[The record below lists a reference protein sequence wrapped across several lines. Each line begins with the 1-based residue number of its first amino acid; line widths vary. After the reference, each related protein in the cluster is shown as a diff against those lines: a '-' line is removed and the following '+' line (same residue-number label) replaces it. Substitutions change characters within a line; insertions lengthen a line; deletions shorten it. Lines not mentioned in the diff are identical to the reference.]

1 MEFLLLLFYAI
12 LAHRPRQTRNVQR
25 AGRTP
30 MNCVFRLFAIG
41 ILLGSAASA
50 AIAQNYPTKAI
61 RMMVPFPAGGGSDTM
76 GRIVGSKLAE
86 RLGQQI
92 VVENRP
98 GAAGSIGADIAAR
111 APADGYTL
119 LLGSTSE
126 LVQYPNVNPKIP
138 YDPVRD
144 FTPITLVGTIPM
156 VLVVHPSLP
165 VKSVKELVALAKT
178 RPGEINFGSAG
189 QGATTHLAVEL
200 FTLLT
205 KVKLTHVPYK
215 GSPQA
220 VADLVAG
227 NVQLGIPT
235 MPAALPFIKSGRVKV
250 LAVSTAKRA
259 SNLPDVP
266 TLDEAGVKGYE
277 ATLWTG
283 VLAPA
288 GTPGQIINRLNAEI
302 AKVLALSDV
311 QETLARQGAEAQG
324 STPAQFSAFMKT
336 EYAKWAKVVKAGG
349 IRIE

>member
-1 MEFLLLLFYAI
+1 MIAVL
-12 LAHRPRQTRNVQR
+12 R
-25 AGRTP
+25 
-30 MNCVFRLFAIG
+30 FA
-41 ILLGSAASA
+41 AASVVLALA
-50 AIAQNYPTKAI
+50 ATSTASAQTYPSRPI

-76 GRIVGSKLAE
+76 GRIVGGKLGE

-111 APADGYTL
+111 APADGYNI

-126 LVQYPNVNPKIP
+126 LVQYPNVNPKVP
-138 YDPVRD
+138 YDPLRD
-144 FTPITLVGTIPM
+144 FAPISMVGTIPM

-165 VKSVKELVALAKT
+165 VKNAKELIALAKG
-178 RPGEINFGSAG
+178 RPGQINYGSAG

-200 FTLLT
+200 FILLT
-205 KVKLTHVPYK
+205 NVKMTHVPYK

-250 LAVSTAKRA
+250 LGVTTAKRA

-266 TLDEAGVKGYE
+266 TLAEAGVKGYE
-277 ATLWTG
+277 AALWTG
-283 VLAPA
+283 ILAPA
-288 GTPGQIINRLNAEI
+288 GTPAAVVNRLNGEI
-302 AKVLALSDV
+302 AKVLELKEVRDAL
-311 QETLARQGAEAQG
+311 AKQGAEAQSG
-324 STPAQFSAFMKT
+324 SPQEFAAFLKT
-336 EYAKWAKVVKAGG
+336 EHAKWARVVKEAN
-349 IRIE
+349 IRIQ

>member
-1 MEFLLLLFYAI
+1 MTFI
-12 LAHRPRQTRNVQR
+12 TR
-25 AGRTP
+25 
-30 MNCVFRLFAIG
+30 FFAASIM
-41 ILLGSAASA
+41 INLIAGSAA
-50 AIAQNYPTKAI
+50 AQTYPSKPV

-76 GRIVGSKLAE
+76 GRIVGTRLSE

-98 GAAGSIGADIAAR
+98 GAAGSIGADIVAR
-111 APADGYTL
+111 APADGYTI

-144 FTPITLVGTIPM
+144 FAPISLVGTIPL

-165 VKSVKELVALAKT
+165 VKNVKGLVALAKA

-200 FTLLT
+200 FILLT
-205 KVKLTHVPYK
+205 GVKMTHVPYK

-220 VADLVAG
+220 VADLVSG
-227 NVQLGIPT
+227 DVQLGIPT

-250 LAVSTAKRA
+250 LAVSSAKRA
-259 SNLPDVP
+259 SNLPDIP
-266 TLDEAGVKGYE
+266 SLDEAGVKGYD

-283 VLAPA
+283 MLAPA
-288 GTPGQIINRLNAEI
+288 GTPKEIINRLHAEI
-302 AKVLALSDV
+302 AKVLALKEVNDA
-311 QETLARQGAEAQG
+311 LDKQGAEAQG
-324 STPAQFSAFMKT
+324 STPEQFTAFIKT
-336 EYAKWAKVVKAGG
+336 EHAKWAKVVKTAGV
-349 IRIE
+349 RIQ

>member
-1 MEFLLLLFYAI
+1 MKTLPR
-12 LAHRPRQTRNVQR
+12 LALAAAALALVSTSFAQT
-25 AGRTP
+25 
-30 MNCVFRLFAIG
+30 
-41 ILLGSAASA
+41 
-50 AIAQNYPTKAI
+50 YPTRPV

-76 GRIVGSKLAE
+76 GRIVGAKLSE

-111 APADGYTL
+111 APADGYSI

-138 YDPVRD
+138 YDPLRD
-144 FTPITLVGTIPM
+144 FAPVSLVGTIPM

-165 VKSVKELVALAKT
+165 VKNVKDLVALAKS

-200 FTLLT
+200 FIQLT
-205 KVKLTHVPYK
+205 GARMTHVPYK

-235 MPAALPFIKSGRVKV
+235 MPAALPFIKAGRVKV
-250 LAVSTAKRA
+250 LGVTTGKRA

-266 TLDEAGVKGYE
+266 TLNEACVKGYE
-277 ATLWTG
+277 AALWTG
-283 VLAPA
+283 ILAPA
-288 GTPGQIINRLNAEI
+288 GTPAPIINRLNAEI
-302 AKVLALSDV
+302 AKVLELKDV
-311 QETLARQGAEAQG
+311 QEALARQGAEAQP
-324 STPAQFSAFMKT
+324 SSPAEFAAFLKSD
-336 EYAKWAKVVKAGG
+336 YAKWARVVKEGG
-349 IRIE
+349 IRIQ

>member
-1 MEFLLLLFYAI
+1 MK
-12 LAHRPRQTRNVQR
+12 HVSS
-25 AGRTP
+25 
-30 MNCVFRLFAIG
+30 LFA
-41 ILLGSAASA
+41 ASLVFGLYA
-50 AIAQNYPTKAI
+50 CPATAQTYPAKPV

-76 GRIVGSKLAE
+76 GRIVGNKLSE

-98 GAAGSIGADIAAR
+98 GAAGSIGADIVAR

-144 FTPITLVGTIPM
+144 FAPITLVGTIPL

-165 VKSVKELVALAKT
+165 VRNVKDLVALAKG

-200 FTLLT
+200 FILLS

-259 SNLPDVP
+259 ANLPDVP
-266 TLDEAGVKGYE
+266 TLAEAGVKGYE

-283 VLAPA
+283 ILAPT
-288 GTPGQIINRLNAEI
+288 GTPPPIIDRLNGEI
-302 AKVLALSDV
+302 AKVLALKDV
-311 QETLARQGAEAQG
+311 QEALARQGAEAQSG
-324 STPAQFSAFMKT
+324 TPAQFSAFIKSD
-336 EYAKWAKVVKAGG
+336 YAKWARVVKESG

>member
-1 MEFLLLLFYAI
+1 MKRLPRLTLAAAALALFS
-12 LAHRPRQTRNVQR
+12 TS
-25 AGRTP
+25 
-30 MNCVFRLFAIG
+30 F
-41 ILLGSAASA
+41 
-50 AIAQNYPTKAI
+50 AQNYPTRPV

-76 GRIVGSKLAE
+76 GRIVGAKLSE

-111 APADGYTL
+111 APADGYSI

-138 YDPVRD
+138 YDPLRD
-144 FTPITLVGTIPM
+144 FAPISLVGTIPM

-165 VKSVKELVALAKT
+165 VKNVRDLVALAKS

-200 FTLLT
+200 FIQLT
-205 KVKLTHVPYK
+205 GVKMTHVPYK

-235 MPAALPFIKSGRVKV
+235 MPAALPFIKAGRVKV
-250 LAVSTAKRA
+250 LGVTTAKRA

-266 TLDEAGVKGYE
+266 TLSEAGVKGYE
-277 ATLWTG
+277 AALWTG
-283 VLAPA
+283 ILAPA
-288 GTPGQIINRLNAEI
+288 GTPAPIINRLNAEI
-302 AKVLALSDV
+302 AKVLELKDV
-311 QETLARQGAEAQG
+311 QDALARQGAEAQP
-324 STPAQFSAFMKT
+324 SSPAEFAAFLKRD
-336 EYAKWAKVVKAGG
+336 YAKWARVVKEGG
-349 IRIE
+349 IRIQ

>member
-1 MEFLLLLFYAI
+1 MPLSRVFVASVVCALVAATATAQTYPS
-12 LAHRPRQTRNVQR
+12 RPV
-25 AGRTP
+25 
-30 MNCVFRLFAIG
+30 
-41 ILLGSAASA
+41 
-50 AIAQNYPTKAI
+50 

-76 GRIVGSKLAE
+76 GRIVGGKLSE

-111 APADGYTL
+111 APADGYTI

-138 YDPVRD
+138 YDPLRD
-144 FTPITLVGTIPM
+144 FAPISLVGTIPM

-165 VKSVKELVALAKT
+165 VRNVKELIAMAKS

-200 FTLLT
+200 FILLT

-220 VADLVAG
+220 VTDLVAG

-250 LAVSTAKRA
+250 LGVTTAKRA
-259 SNLPDVP
+259 SNLPEVP
-266 TLDEAGVKGYE
+266 TLAEAGVKGYE
-277 ATLWTG
+277 AALWTG
-283 VLAPA
+283 ILAPA
-288 GTPGQIINRLNAEI
+288 GTPDPVIKRLNGEI
-302 AKVLALSDV
+302 AKVLELKDV
-311 QETLARQGAEAQG
+311 QDALARQGAEAQG
-324 STPAQFSAFMKT
+324 STPAEFAAFLKT
-336 EYAKWAKVVKAGG
+336 EYAKWARVVKEGG
-349 IRIE
+349 IRIQ

>member
-1 MEFLLLLFYAI
+1 MNRRSGM
-12 LAHRPRQTRNVQR
+12 LAAWVVL
-25 AGRTP
+25 A
-30 MNCVFRLFAIG
+30 
-41 ILLGSAASA
+41 LLGGTAA
-50 AIAQNYPTKAI
+50 AQTYPSRPV

-76 GRIVGSKLAE
+76 GRIVASRLGE

-111 APADGYTL
+111 APADGYMI

-126 LVQYPNVNPKIP
+126 LVQYPNVNLKIP
-138 YDPVRD
+138 YDPLRD
-144 FTPITLVGTIPM
+144 FTPVSLVGTIPM

-165 VKSVKELVALAKT
+165 VKNVKDLVAMAKA

-200 FTLLT
+200 FVLLT
-205 KVKLTHVPYK
+205 GVKLTHVPYK

-220 VADLVAG
+220 VTDLVAG

-250 LAVSTAKRA
+250 LGVTTAKRA

-266 TLDEAGVKGYE
+266 TLSEAGVKGYE
-277 ATLWTG
+277 AALWTG
-283 VLAPA
+283 ILAPA
-288 GTPGQIINRLNAEI
+288 GTPAQIINRLNGEI
-302 AKVLALSDV
+302 AKVLELKDV
-311 QETLARQGAEAQG
+311 QDALARQGAEAES
-324 STPAQFSAFMKT
+324 STPQEFAAFLKR
-336 EYAKWAKVVKAGG
+336 EYAKWAKVVKESD
-349 IRIE
+349 IRIQ

>member
-1 MEFLLLLFYAI
+1 MMPLSRVFVASVVCALVAATATAQTYPS
-12 LAHRPRQTRNVQR
+12 RPV
-25 AGRTP
+25 
-30 MNCVFRLFAIG
+30 
-41 ILLGSAASA
+41 
-50 AIAQNYPTKAI
+50 

-76 GRIVGSKLAE
+76 GRIVGGKLSE

-111 APADGYTL
+111 APADGYTI

-138 YDPVRD
+138 YDPLRD
-144 FTPITLVGTIPM
+144 FAPISLVGTIPM

-165 VKSVKELVALAKT
+165 VRNVKELIAMAKS

-200 FTLLT
+200 FILLT

-220 VADLVAG
+220 VTDLVAG

-250 LAVSTAKRA
+250 LGVTTAKRA
-259 SNLPDVP
+259 SNLPEVP
-266 TLDEAGVKGYE
+266 TLAEAGVKGYE
-277 ATLWTG
+277 AALWTG
-283 VLAPA
+283 ILAPA
-288 GTPGQIINRLNAEI
+288 GTPDPVIKRLNGEI
-302 AKVLALSDV
+302 AKVLELKDV
-311 QETLARQGAEAQG
+311 QDALARQGAEAQG
-324 STPAQFSAFMKT
+324 STPAEFAAFLKT
-336 EYAKWAKVVKAGG
+336 EYAKWARVVKEGG
-349 IRIE
+349 IRIQ

>member
-1 MEFLLLLFYAI
+1 MKAVSRLVSASLVLG
-12 LAHRPRQTRNVQR
+12 LA
-25 AGRTP
+25 A
-30 MNCVFRLFAIG
+30 A
-41 ILLGSAASA
+41 AASA
-50 AIAQNYPTKAI
+50 QPYPSRPI

-76 GRIVGSKLAE
+76 GRIVGGKLAE

-111 APADGYTL
+111 APADGYTI

-126 LVQYPNVNPKIP
+126 LVQYPNVNPKVP
-138 YDPVRD
+138 YDPLRD
-144 FTPITLVGTIPM
+144 FAPIGMVGTIPM

-165 VKSVKELVALAKT
+165 VKNVRELIALAKG

-200 FTLLT
+200 FILLT
-205 KVKLTHVPYK
+205 SVKMTHVPYK

-250 LAVSTAKRA
+250 LGVTTAKRA

-277 ATLWTG
+277 AALWTG
-283 VLAPA
+283 ILAPA
-288 GTPGQIINRLNAEI
+288 NTPAPIINRLNGEI
-302 AKVLALSDV
+302 AKVLELKDVKDALD
-311 QETLARQGAEAQG
+311 RQGAEAQG
-324 STPAQFSAFMKT
+324 STPREFAAFLKT
-336 EYAKWAKVVKAGG
+336 EYAKWARVVKEGN
-349 IRIE
+349 IRMQ

>member
-1 MEFLLLLFYAI
+1 MKAVSRLVSASLVLG
-12 LAHRPRQTRNVQR
+12 LAAAT
-25 AGRTP
+25 
-30 MNCVFRLFAIG
+30 
-41 ILLGSAASA
+41 ASA
-50 AIAQNYPTKAI
+50 QPYPTRPI

-76 GRIVGSKLAE
+76 GRIVGGKLAE

-111 APADGYTL
+111 APADGYTI

-126 LVQYPNVNPKIP
+126 LVQYPNVNPKVP
-138 YDPVRD
+138 YDPLRD
-144 FTPITLVGTIPM
+144 FAPIGMVGTIPM

-165 VKSVKELVALAKT
+165 VKNVKELVALAKA

-200 FTLLT
+200 FILLT
-205 KVKLTHVPYK
+205 SVKMTHVPYK

-250 LAVSTAKRA
+250 LGVTTAKRA

-266 TLDEAGVKGYE
+266 TLNEAGVKGYE
-277 ATLWTG
+277 AALWTG
-283 VLAPA
+283 ILAPA
-288 GTPGQIINRLNAEI
+288 NTPAPIINRLNGEI
-302 AKVLALSDV
+302 AKVLELKDVKDALD
-311 QETLARQGAEAQG
+311 RQGAEAQG
-324 STPAQFSAFMKT
+324 STPQEFAAFLKT
-336 EYAKWAKVVKAGG
+336 EYAKWARVVKEGN
-349 IRIE
+349 IRMQ

>member
-1 MEFLLLLFYAI
+1 MTFITWF
-12 LAHRPRQTRNVQR
+12 
-25 AGRTP
+25 
-30 MNCVFRLFAIG
+30 FAASVTINL
-41 ILLGSAASA
+41 IAGSAA
-50 AIAQNYPTKAI
+50 AQTYPSKPV

-76 GRIVGSKLAE
+76 GRIVGTRLSE

-98 GAAGSIGADIAAR
+98 GAAGSIGADIVAR
-111 APADGYTL
+111 APADGYTI

-144 FTPITLVGTIPM
+144 FAPISLVGTIPL

-165 VKSVKELVALAKT
+165 VKNVKGLVALAKA

-200 FTLLT
+200 FILLT
-205 KVKLTHVPYK
+205 GVKMTHVPYK

-220 VADLVAG
+220 VADLVSG
-227 NVQLGIPT
+227 DVQLGIPT

-250 LAVSTAKRA
+250 LAVSSAKRA
-259 SNLPDVP
+259 SNLPDIP
-266 TLDEAGVKGYE
+266 SLDEAGVKGYD

-283 VLAPA
+283 MLAPA
-288 GTPGQIINRLNAEI
+288 GTPKEIINRLHAEI
-302 AKVLALSDV
+302 AKVLALKEVNDA
-311 QETLARQGAEAQG
+311 LDKQGAEAQG
-324 STPAQFSAFMKT
+324 STPEQFTAFIKT
-336 EYAKWAKVVKAGG
+336 EHAKWAKVVKTAGV
-349 IRIE
+349 RIQ

>member
-1 MEFLLLLFYAI
+1 MK
-12 LAHRPRQTRNVQR
+12 RVSP
-25 AGRTP
+25 
-30 MNCVFRLFAIG
+30 LFA
-41 ILLGSAASA
+41 ASLVFGLYA
-50 AIAQNYPTKAI
+50 CPATAQTYPAKPV

-76 GRIVGSKLAE
+76 GRIVGNKLSE

-98 GAAGSIGADIAAR
+98 GAAGSIGADIVAR

-144 FTPITLVGTIPM
+144 FAPITLVGTIPL

-165 VKSVKELVALAKT
+165 VRNVKDLVALAKG

-200 FTLLT
+200 FILLS

-250 LAVSTAKRA
+250 LAVSTARRTA
-259 SNLPDVP
+259 NLPDVP
-266 TLDEAGVKGYE
+266 TLAEAGVKGYE

-283 VLAPA
+283 ILAPT
-288 GTPGQIINRLNAEI
+288 GTPAPIIDRLNGEI
-302 AKVLALSDV
+302 AKVLALKDV
-311 QETLARQGAEAQG
+311 QEALARQGAEAQSG
-324 STPAQFSAFMKT
+324 TPAQFSAFIKSD
-336 EYAKWAKVVKAGG
+336 YAKWARVVKESG

>member
-1 MEFLLLLFYAI
+1 MKTLPR
-12 LAHRPRQTRNVQR
+12 LALAAAALALVSTSFAQT
-25 AGRTP
+25 
-30 MNCVFRLFAIG
+30 
-41 ILLGSAASA
+41 
-50 AIAQNYPTKAI
+50 YPTRPV

-76 GRIVGSKLAE
+76 GRIVGAKLSE

-111 APADGYTL
+111 APADGYSI

-138 YDPVRD
+138 YDPLRD
-144 FTPITLVGTIPM
+144 FAPVSLVGTIPM

-165 VKSVKELVALAKT
+165 VKNVKDLVALAKS

-200 FTLLT
+200 FIQLT
-205 KVKLTHVPYK
+205 GVRMTHVPYK

-235 MPAALPFIKSGRVKV
+235 MPAALPFIKAGRVKV
-250 LAVSTAKRA
+250 LGVTTGKRA

-266 TLDEAGVKGYE
+266 TLNEAGVKGYE
-277 ATLWTG
+277 AALWTG
-283 VLAPA
+283 ILAPA
-288 GTPGQIINRLNAEI
+288 GTPAPIINRLNAEI
-302 AKVLALSDV
+302 AKVLELKDV
-311 QETLARQGAEAQG
+311 QEALARQGAEAQP
-324 STPAQFSAFMKT
+324 SSPAEFA
-336 EYAKWAKVVKAGG
+336 A
-349 IRIE
+349 

>member
-1 MEFLLLLFYAI
+1 MNRRSGM
-12 LAHRPRQTRNVQR
+12 LAAWVVL
-25 AGRTP
+25 A
-30 MNCVFRLFAIG
+30 
-41 ILLGSAASA
+41 LLGGTAA
-50 AIAQNYPTKAI
+50 AQTYPSRPV

-76 GRIVGSKLAE
+76 GRIVASRLGE

-111 APADGYTL
+111 APADGYMI

-138 YDPVRD
+138 YDPLRD
-144 FTPITLVGTIPM
+144 FTPVSLVGTIPM

-165 VKSVKELVALAKT
+165 VKNVKDLVAMAKA

-200 FTLLT
+200 FVLLT
-205 KVKLTHVPYK
+205 GVKLTHVPYK

-220 VADLVAG
+220 VTDLVAG

-250 LAVSTAKRA
+250 LGVTTAKRA

-266 TLDEAGVKGYE
+266 TLSEAGVKGYE
-277 ATLWTG
+277 AALWTG
-283 VLAPA
+283 ILAPA
-288 GTPGQIINRLNAEI
+288 GTPAQIINRLNGEI
-302 AKVLALSDV
+302 AKVLELKDV
-311 QETLARQGAEAQG
+311 QDALARQGAEAES
-324 STPAQFSAFMKT
+324 STPQEFAAFLKR
-336 EYAKWAKVVKAGG
+336 EYAKWAKVVKESD
-349 IRIE
+349 IRIQ

>member
-1 MEFLLLLFYAI
+1 MIAVL
-12 LAHRPRQTRNVQR
+12 R
-25 AGRTP
+25 
-30 MNCVFRLFAIG
+30 FA
-41 ILLGSAASA
+41 AASVVLALA
-50 AIAQNYPTKAI
+50 ATTTASAQTYPSRPI

-76 GRIVGSKLAE
+76 GRIVGGKLGE

-111 APADGYTL
+111 APADGYNI

-126 LVQYPNVNPKIP
+126 LVQYPNVNPKVP
-138 YDPVRD
+138 YDPLRD
-144 FTPITLVGTIPM
+144 FAPISMVGTIPM

-165 VKSVKELVALAKT
+165 VKNAKELIALAKG
-178 RPGEINFGSAG
+178 RPGQINFGSAG

-200 FTLLT
+200 FILLT
-205 KVKLTHVPYK
+205 NVKMTHVPYK

-250 LAVSTAKRA
+250 LGVTTAKRA

-266 TLDEAGVKGYE
+266 TLAEAGVKGYE
-277 ATLWTG
+277 AALWTG
-283 VLAPA
+283 ILAPA
-288 GTPGQIINRLNAEI
+288 GTPAAVVNRLNGEI
-302 AKVLALSDV
+302 AKVLELKEVRDAL
-311 QETLARQGAEAQG
+311 AKQGAEAQSG
-324 STPAQFSAFMKT
+324 SPQEFAAFLKT
-336 EYAKWAKVVKAGG
+336 EHAKWARVVKEAN
-349 IRIE
+349 IRIQ